1 MITSI
6 EIKKKALRKYLEY
19 LRNVAAGTDFQPI
32 EILCDKKASNTMA
45 EFHKELEDI
54 RSLSKEVKGYG
65 YTIEWKTIKTKLL
78 GTQDLPSRITF
89 ETADDY
95 DRFLQKKKEV
105 ADFRK
110 DVARISEKF
119 PKLQHWIEKYPQ
131 KVIENSGDWDDI
143 GKVLDFFSKNPQPQ
157 LYIRELPI
165 EVHTKFIEQH
175 KIVIGELL
183 NIVIE
188 DYVNMNE
195 KEFEKRYNLRYDEP
209 LVRIRLLDGTL
220 ATKFFNGMDD
230 ITIPVS
236 QFLKLQIPITQAFV
250 VENKVNFLTFPSVA
264 NSIVIWGRGYGV
276 ASIKDSEL
284 LKNIDLIYWG
294 DIDAQGFEILSQFRS
309 YFAHVKSMLMD
320 SITFDKYFENDSGTP
335 SKVNVELNLSVEEYE
350 LYKYIKTNNYRLEQE
365 KIPHNYVIELL
376 KRILVTFWY

>member
-6 EIKKKALRKYLEY
+6 EIKKKALRKYPEY
-19 LRNVAAGTDFQPI
+19 LRNVAVGTDFQPI

-65 YTIEWKTIKTKLL
+65 YTIVWKTIKTKLL

-95 DRFLQKKKEV
+95 ERFLQKKKEV
-105 ADFRK
+105 ADFRR
-110 DVARISEKF
+110 DAARISEKF

-131 KVIENSGDWDDI
+131 KVIENSEDWADI
-143 GKVLDFFSKNPQPQ
+143 GKVLDYFLKNPQPQ

-175 KIVIGELL
+175 KALIGELL
-183 NIVIE
+183 DIVIKE
-188 DYVNMNE
+188 YINTNE

-209 LVRIRLLDGTL
+209 TVRMRLLDRTL
-220 ATKFFNGMDD
+220 AKKLFYGLDD

-236 QFLKLQIPITQAFV
+236 LFLKLQIPISKV
-250 VENKVNFLTFPSVA
+250 YIVENKVNFLTFPLIP
-264 NSIVIWGRGYGV
+264 NSIVIWGKGYGV

-284 LKNIDLIYWG
+284 LKSIDLIYWG
-294 DIDAQGFEILSQFRS
+294 DLDAQGFEILSQFRG

-320 SITFDKYFENDSGTP
+320 KATFDKYFEKERGTP
-335 SKVNVELNLSVEEYE
+335 SKISVKLNLTTEEEE
-350 LYKYIKTNNYRLEQE
+350 LYQYIKVNNYRLEQE
-365 KIPHNYVIELL
+365 KIPQRYVIEQLKCLL
-376 KRILVTFWY
+376 D

>member
-19 LRNVAAGTDFQPI
+19 LRNVAAGTDFQSI

-95 DRFLQKKKEV
+95 ERFLQKIKEV
-105 ADFRK
+105 ADFRR
-110 DVARISEKF
+110 DVALINGKF
-119 PKLQHWIEKYPQ
+119 PELQCWIEKYPL
-131 KVIENSGDWDDI
+131 KVIDNSEYWSDI
-143 GKVLDFFSKNPQPQ
+143 LKVLDYFSKNPQPQ

-175 KIVIGELL
+175 KTVIGELL
-183 NIVIE
+183 DIVIKE
-188 DYVNMNE
+188 KINTNE
-195 KEFEKRYNLRYDEP
+195 KEFEKRYNLRSDEP
-209 LVRIRLLDGTL
+209 LVRMRILDGTL
-220 ATKFFNGMDD
+220 AAEFFSGLDD

-236 QFLKLQIPITQAFV
+236 KFLRLQIPISKAYI
-250 VENKVNFLTFPSVA
+250 VENKVNFLTFPLVA
-264 NSIVIWGRGYGV
+264 NSIVIWGKGYGI
-276 ASIKDSEL
+276 ASIKESEL
-284 LKNIDLIYWG
+284 LKSSELIYWG
-294 DIDAQGFEILSQFRS
+294 DLDAQGFEILSQFRS
-309 YFAHVKSMLMD
+309 YFAQVKSLLMD
-320 SITFDKYFENDSGTP
+320 KTTFDKYFENDLGTP
-335 SKVNVELNLSVEEYE
+335 SKVNVELNLTTEEKN
-350 LYKYIKTNNYRLEQE
+350 LYQYIKANNYRLEQE
-365 KIPHNYVIELL
+365 KIPQSYVIEHL
-376 KRILVTFWY
+376 KCL

>member
-1 MITSI
+1 M
-6 EIKKKALRKYLEY
+6 
-19 LRNVAAGTDFQPI
+19 
-32 EILCDKKASNTMA
+32 
-45 EFHKELEDI
+45 
-54 RSLSKEVKGYG
+54 
-65 YTIEWKTIKTKLL
+65 L

-95 DRFLQKKKEV
+95 ERFLQKKKEV
-105 ADFRK
+105 ADFRR
-110 DVARISEKF
+110 DAARISEKF

-131 KVIENSGDWDDI
+131 KVIENSEDWADI
-143 GKVLDFFSKNPQPQ
+143 GKVLDYFLKNPQPQ

-183 NIVIE
+183 NVVIE
-188 DYVNMNE
+188 DYVNTNE
-195 KEFEKRYNLRYDEP
+195 KDFEKRYNLRYDEP
-209 LVRIRLLDGTL
+209 LVRIRLLDRDL
-220 ATKFFNGMDD
+220 ATKFLNGVDD
-230 ITIPVS
+230 ITVPVS
-236 QFLKLQIPITQAFV
+236 QFLKLKIPITKAFI

-294 DIDAQGFEILSQFRS
+294 DLDAQGFEILSQFRS

-320 SITFDKYFENDSGTP
+320 SVTFDKYFENDLGTP
-335 SKVNVELNLSVEEYE
+335 SNVHVELNLSVEEYE
-350 LYKYIKTNNYRLEQE
+350 LYKYIKNNNYRLEQE
-365 KIPHNYVIELL
+365 KIPHNYVIEQI
-376 KRILVTFWY
+376 KKQFV

>member
-6 EIKKKALRKYLEY
+6 EIKKKALRKYPEY
-19 LRNVAAGTDFQPI
+19 LRNVAAGIDFQPI

-95 DRFLQKKKEV
+95 ERFLQKKKEV

-119 PKLQHWIEKYPQ
+119 PKLQHWIEKYPH
-131 KVIENSGDWDDI
+131 KVIDNSENWSDI
-143 GKVLDFFSKNPQPQ
+143 LKVLDYFSKNPQPQ

-175 KIVIGELL
+175 KAVIGELL
-183 NIVIE
+183 DIVIE
-188 DYVNMNE
+188 DYVNKTE
-195 KEFEKRYNLRYDEP
+195 KDFEKRYGLLYDEP
-209 LVRIRLLDGTL
+209 MVRIRMLDENL
-220 ATKFFNGMDD
+220 ATSYFSGLDD
-230 ITIPVS
+230 VTIPVS
-236 QFLKLQIPITQAFV
+236 QFLKLQMPISKIYI
-250 VENKVNFLTFPSVA
+250 VENKVNFLTFPLIA
-264 NSIVIWGRGYGV
+264 NSIV
-276 ASIKDSEL
+276 L
-284 LKNIDLIYWG
+284 
-294 DIDAQGFEILSQFRS
+294 
-309 YFAHVKSMLMD
+309 
-320 SITFDKYFENDSGTP
+320 
-335 SKVNVELNLSVEEYE
+335 
-350 LYKYIKTNNYRLEQE
+350 
-365 KIPHNYVIELL
+365 
-376 KRILVTFWY
+376 

>member
-6 EIKKKALRKYLEY
+6 EIKKKALRKYPEY

-65 YTIEWKTIKTKLL
+65 YTIVWKTIKTKLL

-89 ETADDY
+89 ETAVDY
-95 DRFLQKKKEV
+95 ERFLQKKKEV
-105 ADFRK
+105 ADFRR
-110 DVARISEKF
+110 DAARISEKF

-131 KVIENSGDWDDI
+131 KVIENSEDWADI
-143 GKVLDFFSKNPQPQ
+143 GKVLDYFFKNPQPQ

-175 KIVIGELL
+175 KALIGDLLDIVIKEYI
-183 NIVIE
+183 NT
-188 DYVNMNE
+188 NE

-209 LVRIRLLDGTL
+209 LVRIRLLDRTL

-236 QFLKLQIPITQAFV
+236 QFLKLHIPITKAFV
-250 VENKVNFLTFPSVA
+250 VENKVNFLTFPPVA

-284 LKNIDLIYWG
+284 LKSIDLIYWG
-294 DIDAQGFEILSQFRS
+294 DLDAQGFEILSQFRS
-309 YFAHVKSMLMD
+309 YFAHVKSLLMD
-320 SITFDKYFENDSGTP
+320 KATFDNYFEKESGTP
-335 SKVNVELNLSVEEYE
+335 SKISVKLNLTTEEEE
-350 LYKYIKTNNYRLEQE
+350 LYQYIKVNNYRLEQE
-365 KIPHNYVIELL
+365 KIPQRYVIEQLKYLL
-376 KRILVTFWY
+376 D